1 MLTSEQ
7 LKGKIRNIAKEK
19 NLSSQEIL
27 QMYLFERVLE
37 RLSKSKYSKNFIL
50 KGGFLIASMIGI
62 DERTTMDIDTTVKG
76 LSMDKETIEPIIK
89 EILSIDVN
97 DGIEFEYSR
106 MEPIREDDDYNNFR
120 VFFNAKYGKI
130 NNPMKMDVTT
140 GDEITPAAIEY
151 KYPTIFDDGEI
162 DIIAYNLET
171 ILAEKYE
178 TIIRR
183 NIGNTRAR
191 DYYDLYMLYAIYK
204 DSLNAY
210 ILEEAIK
217 RTSKKRGS
225 LSDIEDWET
234 ILVEISEEQAIRNLW
249 EAYRNEYTY
258 AEKIAFEDILKTL
271 HDIGDISKLDRD
283 PSGAVVKR

>member
-1 MLTSEQ
+1 MLTPEQ

-37 RLSKSKYSKNFIL
+37 RLSESKYAKNFIL

-97 DGIEFEYSR
+97 DGIEFEYGKIES
-106 MEPIREDDDYNNFR
+106 IREDDDYNNFR
-120 VFFNAKYGKI
+120 VYFNAKYGKI
-130 NNPMKMDVTT
+130 NNSMKMDITT
-140 GDEITPAAIEY
+140 GDEITPAAVEY
-151 KYPTIFDDGEI
+151 KYPTIFGDDEI
-162 DIIAYNLET
+162 DVTAYNLET

-178 TIIRR
+178 TVIRR

-191 DYYDLYMLYAIYK
+191 DFYDLYALYAIYK
-204 DSLNAY
+204 DSINAI
-210 ILEEAIK
+210 ILRDAVK
-217 RTSKKRGS
+217 RTSKQRGS
-225 LSDIEDWET
+225 LSELDDRKRIVD
-234 ILVEISEEQAIRNLW
+234 EISEEPFIIELW
-249 EAYRNEYTY
+249 NAYRDEYAY
-258 AEKIAFEDILKTL
+258 AERIRFEDIITVLNELGT
-271 HDIGDISKLDRD
+271 ILD
-283 PSGAVVKR
+283 

>member
-1 MLTSEQ
+1 MLTPEQ

-37 RLSKSKYSKNFIL
+37 RLSKSKYAHNFIL

-76 LSMDKETIEPIIK
+76 LSMDMETIEPIIR
-89 EILSIDVN
+89 EILSINVN
-97 DGIEFEYSR
+97 DGIEFEYR
-106 MEPIREDDDYNNFR
+106 RIEQIREDDDYNNFR

-130 NNPMKMDVTT
+130 NNPMKMDITT

-151 KYPTIFDDGEI
+151 KYPTIFGDGEI
-162 DIIAYNLET
+162 DVTAYNLET

-191 DYYDLYMLYAIYK
+191 DYYDLYALFAIYK
-204 DSLNAY
+204 DYLNVV
-210 ILEEAIK
+210 ILGDAIK
-217 RTSKKRGS
+217 KTGKKRGS
-225 LSDIEDWET
+225 LAELEDWQV
-234 ILVEISEEQAIRNLW
+234 ILDEIAEEQAIRDLW
-249 EAYRNEYTY
+249 ESYCDEYAY
-258 AEKIAFEDILKTL
+258 AKAISFDDVIQTL
-271 HDIGDISKLDRD
+271 YEIGRLLDD
-283 PSGAVVKR
+283 VIQD

>member
-1 MLTSEQ
+1 MLTPEQ

-76 LSMDKETIEPIIK
+76 LSMDKETIESIIK
-89 EILSIDVN
+89 EILLIDVN

-106 MEPIREDDDYNNFR
+106 IEPIREDDDYNNFR
-120 VFFNAKYGKI
+120 VYFNAKYGKI
-130 NNPMKMDVTT
+130 NNPMKMDITT

-162 DIIAYNLET
+162 DVHRLQS
-171 ILAEKYE
+171 
-178 TIIRR
+178 
-183 NIGNTRAR
+183 GN
-191 DYYDLYMLYAIYK
+191 
-204 DSLNAY
+204 
-210 ILEEAIK
+210 
-217 RTSKKRGS
+217 
-225 LSDIEDWET
+225 
-234 ILVEISEEQAIRNLW
+234 
-249 EAYRNEYTY
+249 
-258 AEKIAFEDILKTL
+258 
-271 HDIGDISKLDRD
+271 DIGREIRD
-283 PSGAVVKR
+283 HYSQKHWEYASQGLLRFIYAVCDL